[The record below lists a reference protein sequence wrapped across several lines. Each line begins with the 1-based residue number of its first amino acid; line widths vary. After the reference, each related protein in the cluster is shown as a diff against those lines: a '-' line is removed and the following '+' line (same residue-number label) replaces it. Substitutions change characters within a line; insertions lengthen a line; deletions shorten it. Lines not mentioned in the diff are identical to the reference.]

1 MIGRI
6 QVDPQQAIKEFAEF
20 NLKLLNG
27 SERLRR
33 IKDRDVQIG
42 TTPKQEVFR
51 QDKTVLYRYE
61 PLAKRTI
68 DVPVLVVYGLVGRY
82 TMADLQED
90 RSLIRNMLGQGVD
103 LYAVD
108 WGHATRTDR
117 WLTLE
122 DYIDGYLHA
131 CVEFICRQQQ
141 VDQVTLLGI
150 CEGGVFT
157 LCYAALHPERV
168 KGLVLTITPVDF
180 HGDLE
185 EGIDEGL
192 ANFGLINLWTRS
204 LAPEDIDRLIEA
216 NGNLPGDLL
225 SFVFSMMTP
234 LNSLTK
240 YNLGLVDVM
249 DDDKKLLNF
258 LRMEK
263 WLADRPDHPGEAA
276 KQWLKDFYQ
285 DNKLVNNELE
295 LGGRRVDLRNIR
307 MPVLNVFAQDDH
319 IIPPRSSQALRNG
332 VGTDDYTE
340 IPLPGGHV
348 GVFVSAK
355 SQGMLG
361 TGIVKWLR
369 ERFANS
375 SST

>member
-61 PLAKRTI
+61 PLAERTI

-157 LCYAALHPERV
+157 LCYAALYPERV

-185 EGIDEGL
+185 EGLDEGR

-216 NGNLPGDLL
+216 NGNLPGDML

-240 YNLGLVDVM
+240 YNLGLLDVM

-276 KQWLKDFYQ
+276 KQWLKDLYQ
-285 DNKLVNNELE
+285 ENKLVKNEFE
-295 LGGRRVDLRNIR
+295 LGGRRIDLRHIR

-319 IIPPRSSQALRNG
+319 IIPPRSSQALRNRI
-332 VGTDDYTE
+332 GTDDYTE

-348 GVFVSAK
+348 GVFVSGK
-355 SQGMLG
+355 SQGILG

>member
-90 RSLIRNMLGQGVD
+90 RSLIRNMLKQGVD

-185 EGIDEGL
+185 EGIDEGR

-276 KQWLKDFYQ
+276 KQWLKDLYQ

-307 MPVLNVFAQDDH
+307 MPVLNVFAQNDH
-319 IIPPRSSQALRNG
+319 IIPPRSSQALRNCA
-332 VGTDDYTE
+332 GTDDYTE

>member
-20 NLKLLNG
+20 NLKLLSG

-90 RSLIRNMLGQGVD
+90 RSLIRNMLKQGVD

-131 CVEFICRQQQ
+131 CVELICRQQQ
-141 VDQVTLLGI
+141 VDQITLLGI

-157 LCYAALHPERV
+157 LCYAALYPERV
-168 KGLVLTITPVDF
+168 NGLVLTITPVDF

-185 EGIDEGL
+185 EGLDEGR

-276 KQWLKDFYQ
+276 KQWLKDLYQ
-285 DNKLVNNELE
+285 ENKLVKNEFE

-307 MPVLNVFAQDDH
+307 MPVLNVFAQNDH
-319 IIPPRSSQALRNG
+319 IIPPRSSQALRNRI
-332 VGTDDYTE
+332 GTDDYTE

-348 GVFVSAK
+348 GGFVSGK

-375 SST
+375 SLT